1 MPSVPSPEQTV
12 EGSTQRDPVGM
23 ASGKGGRASTCICDV
38 SFPTEEN
45 RI

>member
-1 MPSVPSPEQTV
+1 MPSMPSPEQTV